1 MSAVVA
7 KIEKPLNF
15 GSDEE
20 MENDVESDP
29 NVEDSE
35 SVSGNV
41 LPIKVNPTKAAELRW
56 NLPPIAEK
64 DIIGKWYGVVNGHQ
78 RL

>member
-41 LPIKVNPTKAAELRW
+41 LPIKVNPTKAAELR
-56 NLPPIAEK
+56 
-64 DIIGKWYGVVNGHQ
+64 
-78 RL
+78 